1 MALDTAI
8 LQGDFVSTASNV
20 FIPLRGGVDWIEVW
34 NQTIL
39 GTPVNSTGYYYYW
52 QKGMPQ
58 GQGVAYAY
66 TGAQPAVTA
75 AQLAAN
81 TGFFYQDTSVVGYTF
96 SPNVVGLIAAGA
108 NAQVTSVAHG
118 LVVGDVIRLLN
129 LSAPVQPLS
138 AIDWVVL
145 TRVSADIFTIGTAAS
160 NVGVA
165 ANAGSSIVKISREG
179 LYQPE
184 DRVIVAISQA
194 AQAAIKFAAPHN
206 YHVGDEIRINVNPI
220 TNAAVATYL
229 RATYGASPSLN
240 PQVTVAT
247 IVDAQN
253 ITVVMNTVAM
263 PAFVF
268 PLAASV
274 PFTPS
279 QTTPI
284 GEDTAFTLAAP
295 APLLADATHNIAQ
308 IGMLLVGGLAISPAG
323 GTIGNQM
330 FWKAGVSFS
339 VNNAF

>member
-8 LQGDFVSTASNV
+8 FQGNFTSTGAAQ
-20 FIPLRGGVDWIEVW
+20 FIPLRGGVDWIEVF
-34 NQTIL
+34 NQTTAAA
-39 GTPVNSTGYYYYW
+39 GAAVGTGYQFMW
-52 QKGMPQ
+52 QRGMTN
-58 GQGVAYAY
+58 GRGFAYSN
-66 TGAQPAVTA
+66 PAVPVM

-81 TGFFYQDTSVVGYTF
+81 TGFFVVDTSAVVYTF
-96 SPNVVGLIAAGA
+96 SPNVIGLIAAGA
-108 NAQVTSVAHG
+108 NAQITSVAHG

-145 TRVSADIFTIGTAAS
+145 TVVTADIFTVGTAAS

-165 ANAGSSIVKISREG
+165 ANAGSSIVKVSREG

-184 DRVIVAISQA
+184 DRVIVAMTQA
-194 AQAAIKFAAPHN
+194 ANAAIKFAAPHN
-206 YHVGDEIRINVNPI
+206 YHVGDDIRINVNPI
-220 TNAAVATYL
+220 TNAAVASYL
-229 RATYGASPSLN
+229 KTTYGASPSLN
-240 PQVTVAT
+240 PQAVVVTV
-247 IVDAQN
+247 VDATN
-253 ITVVMNTVAM
+253 ITISLNTVAM
-263 PAFVF
+263 PAFAF

-308 IGMLLVGGLAISPAG
+308 IGMSLASGVLSPAG
-323 GTIGNQM
+323 VVGNQI

-339 VNNAF
+339 VINAF

>member
-1 MALDTAI
+1 MAYNTAI
-8 LQGDFVSTASNV
+8 LQGNFVSTGAAQ
-20 FIPLRGGVDWIEVW
+20 FIPLRSGVDWIEVF
-34 NQTIL
+34 NQTTASA
-39 GTPVNSTGYYYYW
+39 GAAVGTGYQFFW
-52 QKGMPQ
+52 QRGMTN
-58 GQGVAYAY
+58 GRGFAYSN
-66 TGAQPAVTA
+66 PAVPVM

-81 TGFFYQDTSVVGYTF
+81 TGFFYTDTSNVAYVF

-108 NAQVTSVAHG
+108 NAQITSVAHG
-118 LVVGDVIRLLN
+118 LIPGDIIRLLN
-129 LSAPVQPLS
+129 LAAPVQPLS

-165 ANAGSSIVKISREG
+165 ANPGSSIVKISREG

-184 DRVIVAISQA
+184 DRVIVAMTQA
-194 AQAAIKFAAPHN
+194 ANCAIKFAAPHN
-206 YHVGDEIRINVNPI
+206 YHVGDEIRINVNSI
-220 TNAAVATYL
+220 TNPAVAGYL
-229 RATYGASPSLN
+229 KTTYGASPSLN
-240 PQVTVAT
+240 PQASVVT

-253 ITVVMNTVAM
+253 ITISLNTVAM

-284 GEDTAFTLAAP
+284 GEDTAAVLLAGTA
-295 APLLADATHNIAQ
+295 LLADATHNIGV
-308 IGMLLVGGLAISPAG
+308 IGMTLASGVLSPAG
-323 GTIGNQM
+323 VTNDQI

-339 VNNAF
+339 VINAF